1 MERFINI
8 LIIDPDVKIRLGLK
22 EMLTGSGNNVL
33 LTDSVENSR
42 PILEKKEIGIILIN
56 LEASKDGLAE
66 IRQLREHKGFS
77 NQYIILITKEGS
89 SAMRLVKG
97 MNQGAV
103 DYLKFPFNPNLVKSK
118 IEVYKSLFYKDQRI
132 GQLLNNIFPGTIL
145 DELSGSGKFSPKR
158 VQNGIVL
165 FTDFVDFSSK
175 AKKIRPL
182 GLIRKL
188 EDYFTAF
195 DEIIDKYKLEKIK
208 TIGDSYMALAGVTE
222 NNPRAAVRACLAA
235 LEIRNYIRTQRD
247 VAVAMK
253 RDFWEMRI
261 GIHMGPLVAG
271 IIGSSKYSFD
281 VWGDT
286 VNIASRAEQ
295 VSKAGHITVTSNI
308 ADGIGAYFHIT
319 PRGKIDIHKRGGSIE
334 MFYLDK
340 IKIQHSM
347 YGEGRY
353 PSSKLRQVCGLTSID
368 FSLMRDHIITRLRS
382 LLPEN
387 LLYHDVPHTL
397 NVEKATT
404 RYGRLEGLNQDE
416 TGSRNINSSRCQ
428 IVIHFL
434 RYHSKFFIIET

>member
-247 VAVAMK
+247 VAVGFELRVGD
-253 RDFWEMRI
+253 RD
-261 GIHMGPLVAG
+261 
-271 IIGSSKYSFD
+271 
-281 VWGDT
+281 
-286 VNIASRAEQ
+286 
-295 VSKAGHITVTSNI
+295 
-308 ADGIGAYFHIT
+308 
-319 PRGKIDIHKRGGSIE
+319 
-334 MFYLDK
+334 
-340 IKIQHSM
+340 
-347 YGEGRY
+347 
-353 PSSKLRQVCGLTSID
+353 
-368 FSLMRDHIITRLRS
+368 
-382 LLPEN
+382 
-387 LLYHDVPHTL
+387 DVPEEEIRDGFSGDGL
-397 NVEKATT
+397 LK
-404 RYGRLEGLNQDE
+404 RPLRLGL
-416 TGSRNINSSRCQ
+416 G
-428 IVIHFL
+428 
-434 RYHSKFFIIET
+434 